1 VSSLQL
7 AVMALFNKFGMHG
20 QLLDYYNTHPTLFP
34 KVRRRAA
41 AAAAE
46 VESGELGAAAVVA
59 FDF

>member
-1 VSSLQL
+1 
-7 AVMALFNKFGMHG
+7 MALFNKFGMHG

-46 VESGELGAAAVVA
+46 VESGELGAVAVVA